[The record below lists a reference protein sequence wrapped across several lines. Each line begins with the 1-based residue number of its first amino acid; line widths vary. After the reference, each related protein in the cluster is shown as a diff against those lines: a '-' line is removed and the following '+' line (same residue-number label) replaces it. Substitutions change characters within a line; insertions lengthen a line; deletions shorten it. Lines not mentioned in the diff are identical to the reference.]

1 MQIENFS
8 AAFERLRDN
17 IEHVIVGKRTVV
29 EGCLIGLLSGGHIL
43 LEDVP
48 GVGKT
53 MLAKTLA
60 RTLGAS
66 YKRIQ
71 FTPDLL
77 PSDLTGTVVFDQ
89 NGGDFRFREGP
100 VFSHVV
106 LADEI
111 NRASPKT
118 QSALLECMEE
128 GQVTLDLETHKLPAP
143 FFVIATQNPT
153 EYEGVYPLPESQL
166 DRFAMRLAM
175 GYPGLEAE
183 KALMKQQ
190 RIEHPLDTL
199 DSVTDVSEVQ
209 RMQELVREVGIHDD
223 LYDYILRLVHAT
235 REHPQLVLGISPRG
249 ALTLSRAA
257 QALAA
262 SRGREFVSPDDI
274 KAVAIP
280 VMAHRVIALPE
291 ARMSGFDAE
300 QLIADLLRSV
310 PVET

>member
-1 MQIENFS
+1 
-8 AAFERLRDN
+8 
-17 IEHVIVGKRTVV
+17 
-29 EGCLIGLLSGGHIL
+29 
-43 LEDVP
+43 
-48 GVGKT
+48 
-53 MLAKTLA
+53 
-60 RTLGAS
+60 
-66 YKRIQ
+66 
-71 FTPDLL
+71 
-77 PSDLTGTVVFDQ
+77 
-89 NGGDFRFREGP
+89 
-100 VFSHVV
+100 
-106 LADEI
+106 
-111 NRASPKT
+111 
-118 QSALLECMEE
+118 MEE
-128 GQVTLDLETHKLPAP
+128 GQVTLDLETHELPAP

-190 RIEHPLDTL
+190 RVEHPLDSL
-199 DSVTDVSEVQ
+199 ASVTDVAEVR

-223 LYDYILRLVHAT
+223 LYDYILRLVQAT

-262 SRGREFVSPDDI
+262 SRGREYVSPDDI
-274 KAVAIP
+274 KAVALP

-300 QLIADLLRSV
+300 QLIADLLRSI
-310 PVET
+310 PVEV